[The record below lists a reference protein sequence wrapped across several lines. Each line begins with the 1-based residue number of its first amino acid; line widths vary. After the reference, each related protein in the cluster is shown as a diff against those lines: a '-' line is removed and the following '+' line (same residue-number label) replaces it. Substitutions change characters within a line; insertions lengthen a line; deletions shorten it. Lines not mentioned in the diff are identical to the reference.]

1 MRNENKKT
9 KTEIIHPVEAAIS
22 PDVFIEVSKLAK
34 KRVLDDEKNETKS
47 KMEDLDK
54 KLLNC

>member
-1 MRNENKKT
+1 MQNENKKT
-9 KTEIIHPVEAAIS
+9 KTKIIPPIEAAIS

-34 KRVLDDEKNETKS
+34 KRVLDNEKNETKS
-47 KMEDLDK
+47 KMEDLDN